1 MTDAVINPLAIVAG
15 PPLFATP
22 RNMYIRATGTTIGVE
37 FDTDQAI
44 QLSLVWQRT
53 DPGADPGQ
61 APLGG
66 TVTDA
71 AAATHH
77 LLVTPAS
84 LAPGQAVLLTVQ
96 LASTDSTGL
105 TFRPIVTQQKTI
117 GARAAGRQAFGYN
130 LSVPVRFHA
139 FGGTPPAP
147 AGGTGGQGGGTG
159 NWNQYT
165 WAQYNPKGT
174 TYPTP

>member
-1 MTDAVINPLAIVAG
+1 MPLTAG
-15 PPLFATP
+15 PPLFTRP
-22 RNMYIRATGTTIGVE
+22 SNVYLRATGTSMGIE

-44 QLSLVWQRT
+44 QLSMVWQRT
-53 DPGADPGQ
+53 DPGADPGV
-61 APLGG
+61 APVGG

-84 LAPGQAVLLTVQ
+84 LAPGQLILMTVQ
-96 LASTDSTGL
+96 VAATDSTGL
-105 TFRPIVTQQKTI
+105 TFRPMVAQQRTI
-117 GARAAGRQAFGYN
+117 NTRMPAPVAGR
-130 LSVPVRFHA
+130 SVPVRWNT
-139 FGGTPPAP
+139 FGDGTRP
-147 AGGTGGQGGGTG
+147 AGGGGIG
-159 NWNQYT
+159 NWSSYT